1 MAQVK
6 IEMSGTSTAAENIRR
21 CLTILYGTP
30 VGSVALDREFGLDW
44 NFVDLPTEVVKV
56 KMAAEIIGKT
66 RRYEPRVIVQEVQWE
81 TSDEGELKPKVV
93 IQIV

>member
-1 MAQVK
+1 MAQVS
-6 IEMSGTSTAAENIRR
+6 IEITGTSTAAEDICR

-44 NFVDLPTEVVKV
+44 NFVDLPTEVAKA

-66 RRYEPRVIVQEVQWE
+66 RTYEPRVTVQEVQWE

>member
-1 MAQVK
+1 MAQVS
-6 IEMSGTSTAAENIRR
+6 IEITGTGAADIRR

-44 NFVDLPTEVVKV
+44 NFVDLPTEVAKA

-66 RRYEPRVIVQEVQWE
+66 RKYEPRVAVQEVQWE

>member
-21 CLTILYGTP
+21 CLAILYGTP
-30 VGSVALDREFGLDW
+30 VGSVALDRELGLNW
-44 NFVDLPTEVVKV
+44 NFVDLPTEVAKA

-66 RRYEPRVIVQEVQWE
+66 RKYEPRVIVQEVQWE

-93 IQIV
+93 IHIV

>member
-1 MAQVK
+1 MFQVK
-6 IEMSGTSTAAENIRR
+6 IEITGAATAAENIRR

-44 NFVDLPTEVVKV
+44 GFVDLPTEVAKA

-66 RRYEPRVIVQEVQWE
+66 RTYERRVTVQEIQWE